1 MFGTT
6 IMEQRKNV
14 LDLETMSISGS
25 LADGFALEPWRVRKG
40 QAFIDSLHFL
50 SAEGEEVMIR
60 RPNKHQLIT
69 FLNKIKGLEVWCHN
83 TVFDVAWLIA
93 SIEENKHATVPDCIR
108 DVRWRDSLLL
118 AKWLLNGQKADRVHY
133 SYSLAN
139 IVSDACRDMPGVE
152 EFVAF
157 KGGAPM
163 TADSAYWEKRGF
175 LDCIWTQRVIEV
187 MWPRL
192 LPSQHCGFVIE
203 SACIPFV
210 ANSWLIGIDV
220 NPDALRQF
228 EGEIHQENEQLVGE
242 IRSIIPS
249 FGLSVVSSPKQMQ
262 NLLFNQLNLPVQKT
276 TDSGAASTDVE
287 TLKLLLFELKANG
300 HSHSTLM
307 EKIMSLKN
315 NATFMSKY
323 VKTAWEA
330 MDRTG
335 ERCMYPVPQ
344 MFGTI
349 SGRFTYSNT
358 TGYRGP
364 KVSIAAHQMPRRK
377 KAGDLAERTR
387 GYMIAPNDEYI
398 SEYDAAGQESRIMA
412 MWSQDPVM
420 IDIFQRNKNFHSMT
434 ASGVVGRAYED
445 FQADVDAEISE
456 AIEVRQMGK
465 LANLSCN
472 FRIGAPALSRQT
484 FVKYDMVIPIPTS
497 YQLINTFKRL
507 YRGVPS
513 YWQRAIE
520 FARSSGYTTT
530 AADRRYKIEDWSRAW
545 SAEQTAVSHPIQGTG
560 ADHKLIALATVS
572 KKIPEA
578 KFVLDLHDASFFV
591 VPNQECHREI
601 GRVLNSIEYGPAWCN
616 VNCNVPLPF
625 EGKFGKSFKDV
636 K

>member
-1 MFGTT
+1 
-6 IMEQRKNV
+6 MEAMDEARKNV

-50 SAEGEEVMIR
+50 SAEGEEVMIK
-60 RPNKHQLIT
+60 RPNKHQLLT

-93 SIEENKHATVPDCIR
+93 SIEENKYAPVPDAIKS
-108 DVRWRDSLLL
+108 VRWRDSLML
-118 AKWLLNGQKADRVHY
+118 AKWLLNGQKADRTHY
-133 SYSLAN
+133 SYSLVN
-139 IVSDACRDMPGVE
+139 IVNDMCDGEDGVA

-163 TADSAYWEKRGF
+163 REDSQYWEKRGI
-175 LDCIWTQRVIEV
+175 LDCIWTQRFIEKA
-187 MWPRL
+187 WPRL
-192 LPSQHCGFVIE
+192 LPSQHCGFIIE
-203 SACIPFV
+203 AACIPFV
-210 ANSWLIGIDV
+210 SNSWLIGLEVDP
-220 NPDALRQF
+220 NNLRIF
-228 EGEIHQENEQLVGE
+228 ESEIHESNERLAAEV
-242 IRSIIPS
+242 RSIVPS
-249 FGLSVVSSPKQMQ
+249 FSLAVVSSPTQMKR
-262 NLLFNQLNLPVQKT
+262 LLFETLQLPVQKT
-276 TDSGAASTDVE
+276 TPTGAASTDVE
-287 TLKLLLFELKANG
+287 TLKLLHYELVAQG
-300 HSHSTLM
+300 HPHAQLM
-307 EKIMSLKN
+307 EKIMELKN
-315 NATFMSKY
+315 NSTFMSKY
-323 VKTAWEA
+323 VKTVWEA
-330 MDRTG
+330 LSRTG
-335 ERCMYPVPQ
+335 ENCMYPVPQ

-364 KVSIAAHQMPRRK
+364 KVSFAAHQLPRPK
-377 KAGDLAERTR
+377 KKGDLAFRTR
-387 GYMIAPNDEYI
+387 GYVIAPNGEWI

-412 MWSQDPVM
+412 MWSQDPTM
-420 IDIFQRNKNFHSMT
+420 IDIFQKGKNFHSMT

-445 FQADVDAEISE
+445 FQKDVDDEVSE

-472 FRIGAPALSRQT
+472 FRIGGPALSRQT
-484 FVKYDMVIPIPTS
+484 FVKYDMVIPIPVAF
-497 YQLINTFKRL
+497 QLVNTFKRL

-513 YWQRAIE
+513 YWQRAID

-530 AADRRYKIEDWSRAW
+530 AADRRYKIDDWSRAW

-578 KFVLDLHDASFFV
+578 RFVLDLHDASFFV
-591 VPNQECHREI
+591 APNKECHEEI
-601 GRVLNSIEYGPAWCN
+601 GRVLNSIDYGPAWTN